1 MQSFRSVSCGL
12 FLCLATYVLG
22 SEPFRFDQ
30 LARSRR
36 IEGFDLSPDGR
47 SIAFGVAVADLDEN
61 RMRSTIWMAPSDGGE
76 GRAVTSG
83 DKRDSSPRFSPDGKS
98 LAFLSDRDG
107 PLRSGYSSSEVASRE
122 K

>member
-1 MQSFRSVSCGL
+1 MRSPRSILCGL
-12 FLCLATYVLG
+12 LLCLATHVLG

-47 SIAFGVAVADLDEN
+47 SIAFGVAVADLEQN
-61 RMRSTIWMAPSDGGE
+61 RMRSTIWITPSEGGE
-76 GRAVTSG
+76 GRALTSG

-107 PLRSGYSSSEVASRE
+107 TSQ
-122 K
+122 